1 MNIRKILVPSDFSD
15 YSVTAFEW
23 AQEFAAKW
31 DAQIL
36 VLHVFSTTPPIPSM
50 EGMGVNLALLEAD
63 LRTDIDTRLKQF
75 VANPLISPTQIQTEV
90 RTGSVFHEI
99 CQAAQQCPTGQ
110 CLTGQCSTDQGTID
124 LIVMGSHGRTGLQ
137 HVLLGSVAERV
148 VRHAPCPVLVVGQKA
163 QACRKERVR

>member
-50 EGMGVNLALLEAD
+50 EGMGTNWALLEAD

-75 VANPLISPTQIQTEV
+75 VVNPLISPNQIQTKV
-90 RTGSVFHEI
+90 RIGSVFYEI
-99 CQAAQQCPTGQ
+99 CQAAEQ
-110 CLTGQCSTDQGTID
+110 DTID

-163 QACRKERVR
+163 QA

>member
-50 EGMGVNLALLEAD
+50 EGMGVNWALLEAD
-63 LRTDIDTRLKQF
+63 LRTDINTRLKRF
-75 VANPLISPTQIQTEV
+75 VANPLISPTQIQTKV

-99 CQAAQQCPTGQ
+99 CQAAAQDTAAQ
-110 CLTGQCSTDQGTID
+110 DTID